1 MRPVRIEMEGFMAYR
16 RKTELDLTDAELF
29 VLSGPTGSGKSSA
42 IDAMIFAL
50 YGSTPRFGKGRVEP
64 VLNSSADWGR
74 VLFEFTLGD
83 SEYRVAR
90 RVERGR
96 GVTEASLERDGTP
109 LATGSR
115 EVGEKVPEVLGLDY
129 DQFTRAVVL
138 PQGAFARFL
147 KDTSGQRQDLL
158 RALLDLQLF
167 VRIKEVANQR
177 AKVAEAAAASA
188 TGRLAEMETVTSETI
203 ADAGTRLEMLQKSR
217 DALPER
223 LLGLKQAESEVDAAE
238 GSLATLT
245 GRIAVLRQVPI
256 PQGLEDLAAMS
267 LDAASDLEEAEIAL
281 KSAVAVRDEIEARI
295 ADKPDLADLKSWGEL
310 HDRLQRLRSER
321 ATLDLERLGSAS
333 TAAEEALAK
342 SSRLYQEL
350 HRANTAHSLRR
361 GLVPGDPCPVCAR
374 EITELPAD
382 ADEGRL
388 SLDEAEGAMESARST
403 AEEARKALNRAEGEA
418 KSLTM
423 QIQRVEAD
431 LEGALDT
438 GVTAQLFAEVT
449 ALASDRAG
457 AEAEVKAAG
466 AAREK
471 AKTAVESVTALG
483 EKLRSE
489 LAAATA
495 RLEAEGPPEP
505 DTDPVS
511 GWQALDRWRSDL
523 LAVVETE
530 HIAANEALTAKR
542 ETKAAFEKE
551 FGEWMSGLDLGAE
564 GDPAA
569 TVAVAVTRQEQRVA
583 ELAKISETATAL
595 GEVVQSESAKAAVA
609 AALGNHLKSNNFEEW
624 VMEEAMQSL
633 VVGANDLLTSLS
645 GDRYSLDFDDKGFEV
660 VDRFNA
666 GQRRSTDSLSGGE
679 TFLVSLALSL
689 AMASQI
695 AELAGSAS
703 RLESIFL
710 DEGFDTLDPES
721 LEVVGAVLDELVS
734 QGRTV
739 GIVTHVK
746 EFAERIPVQFAVVNG
761 PEGATITLRE
771 P

>member
-83 SEYRVAR
+83 SDFRVAR

-115 EVGEKVPEVLGLDY
+115 EVGEKIPQVLGLDY
-129 DQFTRAVVL
+129 EQFTRAVVL

-167 VRIKEVANQR
+167 VRVKEVANQR

-188 TGRLAEMETVTSETI
+188 TGRLAEMEPVTSETI
-203 ADAGTRLEMLQKSR
+203 TDAATRLELLQQAR
-217 DALPER
+217 ETLPDL
-223 LLGLKQAESEVDAAE
+223 LLGLKEAESEVGAAE
-238 GSLATLT
+238 GSLAALT
-245 GRIAVLRQVPI
+245 SRIAALRSVPI
-256 PQGLEDLAAMS
+256 PKGLEDLAAMS
-267 LDAASDLEEAEIAL
+267 HDAASALEESEITL
-281 KSAVAVRDEIEARI
+281 KSAVAVKDEIEARI
-295 ADKPDLADLKSWGEL
+295 ADMPDLTDLKSWGEL
-310 HDRLQRLRSER
+310 HDRLQRLRAEM
-321 ATLDLERLGSAS
+321 ATLDMERLGAAS
-333 TAAEEALAK
+333 TAAEKALAE
-342 SSRLYQEL
+342 SGRLYQEL
-350 HRANTAHSLRR
+350 HTANTAHSLRR
-361 GLVPGDPCPVCAR
+361 GLAPGDPCPVCAR
-374 EITELPAD
+374 KITEMPAD
-382 ADEGRL
+382 ADEGRV
-388 SLDEAEGAMESARST
+388 SLDEAERAMESARST
-403 AEEARKALNRAEGEA
+403 AEEARSAVKFAEGKA
-418 KSLTM
+418 KGITD
-423 QIQRVEAD
+423 QIERTEAD
-431 LEGALDT
+431 LEGAPDA
-438 GVTAQLFAEVT
+438 GVTAQLLAEVT
-449 ALASDRAG
+449 ALASDRAQ
-457 AEAEVKAAG
+457 AEAQVNAAG

-471 AKTAVESVTALG
+471 AKRAVESVTAHG

-495 RLEAEGPPEP
+495 RLEAEGSPEP

-511 GWQALDRWRSDL
+511 GWQALDKWRSDL
-523 LAVVETE
+523 LAVVEAEHNASTE
-530 HIAANEALTAKR
+530 TLTLKR
-542 ETKAAFEKE
+542 ETRAGLEKE
-551 FGEWMSGLDLGAE
+551 FGEWMSGLGLGAE

-583 ELAKISETATAL
+583 ELAKTAETATAL
-595 GEVVQSESAKAAVA
+595 GEVVKSESAKAAVA

-624 VMEEAMQSL
+624 VMEEAMESL

-645 GDRYSLDFDDKGFEV
+645 SDRYMLDFDDKGFEV

-746 EFAERIPVQFAVVNG
+746 EFAERIPTQFAVVNG
-761 PEGATITLRE
+761 PEGAIITPRE
-771 P
+771 T